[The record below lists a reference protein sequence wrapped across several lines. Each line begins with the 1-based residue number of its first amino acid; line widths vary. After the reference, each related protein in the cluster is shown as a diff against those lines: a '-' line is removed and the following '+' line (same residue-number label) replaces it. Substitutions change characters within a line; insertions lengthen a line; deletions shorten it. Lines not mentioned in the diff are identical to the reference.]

1 MNPPLS
7 RKITVAQVGC
17 GYWGPNL
24 LRNLVALPECRVAM
38 LVEAS
43 AERRAYGQTTFPDIP
58 ATADLERA
66 LADPAIDALVI
77 ATPAR
82 THHGLARRA
91 LLAGKHIFVEKPLA
105 MSVAE
110 VDELAAIAVERG
122 RVVMTG
128 HTFLYN
134 SAVRYLRTLVES
146 GELGQV
152 HYVYSQRLNLGIVRS
167 DINVMWNL
175 APHDVAILCYLLGG
189 PPQQIEARG
198 TDFIQ
203 PGIEDVVFLDLVWP
217 NRVRGHVHVSWLDP
231 NKVRSLTLVG
241 SRKMV
246 VYDDMAKDKIS
257 VYDKGADL
265 VPEDRQGMPFD
276 RPPVNRIV
284 HRTGAVTLPA
294 LDYAEPLHVE
304 LSHFLECIR
313 TGATPLTGASHARE
327 VVGVLETAQ
336 KSLDRQRS
344 SK

>member
-1 MNPPLS
+1 MS
-7 RKITVAQVGC
+7 RPIVIAQIGC

-24 LRNLVALPECRVAM
+24 LRNLTALGGCKVALLAE
-38 LVEAS
+38 LS
-43 AERRAYGQTTFPDIP
+43 AERREYVAKTFSGLPV
-58 ATADLERA
+58 TAELERA
-66 LADPAIDALVI
+66 LDDPSIDALVI

-82 THHGLARRA
+82 THHALARRA
-91 LLAGKHIFVEKPLA
+91 LLAGKHVFVEKPLA

-110 VDELAAIAVERG
+110 VDELAALAASRQ
-122 RVVMTG
+122 RTVMVG

-134 SAVRYLRTLVES
+134 AAVRHLRALVDS
-146 GELGQV
+146 GELGQI

-175 APHDVAILCYLLGG
+175 APHDVSILCYLLGG
-189 PPQQIEARG
+189 APLQVEARG

-203 PGIEDVVFLDLVWP
+203 NGIEDVVFMDLVWP

-231 NKVRSLTLVG
+231 NKVRAITLVG
-241 SRKMV
+241 SRKMA
-246 VYDDMAKDKIS
+246 VYDDMAKDKIA

-294 LDYAEPLHVE
+294 LEYPEPLHVE
-304 LSHFLECIR
+304 LSHFVDCIR
-313 TGATPLTGASHARE
+313 TGATPLTGVAHARE
-327 VVGVLETAQ
+327 VVGVLESAQ
-336 KSLDRQRS
+336 RCLDRQRS
-344 SK
+344 FR